1 MYNNINLLSNKNSE
15 VLRKKKRVVISRIA
29 AIGVLIALVLFS
41 VAVFMLNN
49 RMADSIE
56 LKERDSVLNNINIL
70 QEKEVRLRSIND
82 RLQGIREILKK
93 RKDYHGILTTVL
105 QKIPDNALIEK
116 LEVDSKAILL
126 TVSSNSLLPIDGLI
140 NNLIDM
146 AVKKE
151 MITNLVLESLTLDTK
166 KGNYLVNI
174 KANL

>member
-1 MYNNINLLSNKNSE
+1 M
-15 VLRKKKRVVISRIA
+15 VLT
-29 AIGVLIALVLFS
+29 LFS
-41 VAVFMLNN
+41 VAVFMLNKQK
-49 RMADSIE
+49 ADSIE
-56 LKERDSVLNNINIL
+56 LKERDSVLSSINRL
-70 QEKEVRLRSIND
+70 QEKEARLRSIND

-105 QKIPDNALIEK
+105 QKIPDGASIEK
-116 LEVDSKAILL
+116 LEVDSKAVLL
-126 TVSSNSLLPIDGLI
+126 TVSSNSLVPIDGLI

-151 MITNLVLESLTLDTK
+151 IITNLVLESLTLDPK

>member
-15 VLRKKKRVVISRIA
+15 VLRKKKRVVISRVA
-29 AIGVLIALVLFS
+29 AIGAFIALVLLS
-41 VAVFMLNN
+41 VAVFMLNKQE
-49 RMADSIE
+49 AESIE
-56 LKERDSVLNNINIL
+56 IKERDSILNNINIL
-70 QEKEVRLRSIND
+70 QEKEVKLRSIND
-82 RLQGIREILKK
+82 RLQGIREILKE
-93 RKDYHGILTTVL
+93 RKDYYGILTTVL
-105 QKIPDNALIEK
+105 QKIPDGASIEK

-126 TVSSNSLLPIDGLI
+126 TVSSNSLVPIDGLI

-151 MITNLVLESLTLDTK
+151 IITKLVLESLTLDSK